1 MDSNN
6 NPGANQQNH
15 PHREGQM
22 NNTTPQEQGN
32 GQRVSEN
39 NARGLGDMLNESSE
53 QKAGRAHG
61 QQNESDVQQ
70 EQRQP

>member
-6 NPGANQQNH
+6 KPGANQQNH

-22 NNTTPQEQGN
+22 NNTTPQEQGT

-39 NARGLGDMLNESSE
+39 NSRGLGDMLNESEE
-53 QKAGRAHG
+53 QKAGRAHE
-61 QQNESDVQQ
+61 QKDESGVQQ
-70 EQRQP
+70 DQRQP